1 MTDAVS
7 TWIPRELADLLAR
20 ARRVVALTG
29 AGVSAESGVPT
40 FRDAQTGLW
49 ARYRAEDLATPQ
61 AFKRDPALV
70 WNWYAWRRSLVDAV
84 APNPAHHAL
93 AALERRLPEFHL
105 VTQNV
110 DGLHRRAGSRRL
122 LELHGDLFLTL
133 CSAEGTPVED
143 WASVGETPPRCPR
156 CDAPLRPGV
165 VWFGESLPE
174 GMLSQAFALSAECEI
189 FLSIGTSSLV
199 QPAASLPLSAMQSG
213 ATVVEINPQPTPL
226 SELAQYNINAPAGEV
241 LPALLESAWPA
252 G

>member
-1 MTDAVS
+1 MRPQ
-7 TWIPRELADLLAR
+7 IPPQLIERLALAQ
-20 ARRVVALTG
+20 RVVALTG

-61 AFKRDPALV
+61 AFQRDPALV

-93 AALERRLPEFHL
+93 AALERKLPKFHL

-110 DGLHRRAGSRRL
+110 DGLHRRAGSRHL

-143 WASVGETPPRCPR
+143 WDHTDQAPPRCPR

-165 VWFGESLPE
+165 VWFGENLPQE
-174 GMLSQAFALSAECEI
+174 ILSQAFALSAECEI

-199 QPAASLPLSAMQSG
+199 QPAASLPLCAMESG
-213 ATVVEINPQPTPL
+213 AVVVEVNPQPTPL
-226 SELAQYNINAPAGEV
+226 SELAHYTIKAPAGEA
-241 LPALLESAWPA
+241 LPALVDSAWPA